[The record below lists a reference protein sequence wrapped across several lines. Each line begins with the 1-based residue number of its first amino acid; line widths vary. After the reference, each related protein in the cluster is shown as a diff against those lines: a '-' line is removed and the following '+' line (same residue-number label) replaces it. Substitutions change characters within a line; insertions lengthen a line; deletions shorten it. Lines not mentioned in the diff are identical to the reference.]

1 MFRNDFKLPS
11 LLLDN
16 FNVAK
21 IKSHFCFVTQHFHF
35 QSLDVKPPLPGQMI
49 GKNMTMRKFSKYLS
63 SLDRVHIK
71 ISAAEKLN

>member
-21 IKSHFCFVTQHFHF
+21 IKSHFCFVTQL
-35 QSLDVKPPLPGQMI
+35 SLSGQMI
-49 GKNMTMRKFSKYLS
+49 GKNMTMWKFYKYLS
-63 SLDRVHIK
+63 SLDRVRIK
-71 ISAAEKLN
+71 ISAAAKLN